1 MAYQGARPSGL
12 RPLEAVALRSPD
24 PPEESRPPQPV
35 LSQSSSPPPLEV
47 ATSPELLQDLGQL
60 REWYEEASH
69 LERQIAQLSA
79 KANHNEHQLA
89 ATRRRAAEVRT
100 QKEQAAK
107 SIPQLS
113 RTRKEA
119 EKRSLAMAASLKAE
133 QENVAKRTKDNKG
146 LRRSLQK
153 LLKRLGH
160 VTLHTEDIE
169 KVICK
174 EEEFEEVAHIEEE
187 TLKETMKGMSDMQE
201 RLTKQIREERQKRLQ
216 LRDAARAK
224 LERVEQS
231 QAGLKKQLDDHN
243 DVLSAMKG
251 RLAAQEERTHAAQQ
265 ALALSREAYRR
276 AGQFVE
282 EQQETRRAMHAE
294 LMNVQRAHEN
304 LRADLEV
311 TLLKLDEISL
321 RESKAQEKWRVQH
334 MERLD
339 ARIRANQE
347 LDQDVVVAE
356 DPFLHARAG
365 GC

>member
-1 MAYQGARPSGL
+1 
-12 RPLEAVALRSPD
+12 
-24 PPEESRPPQPV
+24 
-35 LSQSSSPPPLEV
+35 
-47 ATSPELLQDLGQL
+47 
-60 REWYEEASH
+60 
-69 LERQIAQLSA
+69 
-79 KANHNEHQLA
+79 
-89 ATRRRAAEVRT
+89 
-100 QKEQAAK
+100 
-107 SIPQLS
+107 
-113 RTRKEA
+113 
-119 EKRSLAMAASLKAE
+119 
-133 QENVAKRTKDNKG
+133 
-146 LRRSLQK
+146 
-153 LLKRLGH
+153 
-160 VTLHTEDIE
+160 
-169 KVICK
+169 VICK

-321 RESKAQEKWRVQH
+321 RESKAQEKWRLQH

>member
-1 MAYQGARPSGL
+1 
-12 RPLEAVALRSPD
+12 
-24 PPEESRPPQPV
+24 
-35 LSQSSSPPPLEV
+35 LEV

-282 EQQETRRAMHAE
+282 EQQEQGRLEGMHVHIT
-294 LMNVQRAHEN
+294 M
-304 LRADLEV
+304 
-311 TLLKLDEISL
+311 
-321 RESKAQEKWRVQH
+321 
-334 MERLD
+334 
-339 ARIRANQE
+339 
-347 LDQDVVVAE
+347 
-356 DPFLHARAG
+356 
-365 GC
+365 